1 MVNAL
6 ARARR
11 SRLAPVLLMLLAL
24 LAVGGVYA
32 VAAPPAAVANA
43 ATKDDAEEGGKLFTA
58 NCASCHG
65 MSAEGR
71 DGVAPSLI
79 GVGAAAVH
87 FQVSTGRMPM
97 AASAPQAPSKEPQFD
112 AEQTRQLAAWVA
124 TLGPGPSIPSDEA
137 VDPALGD
144 PANGMLVF
152 RTNCAMCHNAVGAGG
167 ALSDGKYAPSLLFT
181 TPTQI
186 YEAMLTG
193 PQSMPVFNDANIPS
207 EAKRDIIAFL
217 MEQRVPNA
225 SPGGAN
231 LGSVGP
237 VSEGMWVWIIGMGS
251 LIAAAVWIG
260 AKSS

>member
-1 MVNAL
+1 MVKVL
-6 ARARR
+6 ASARR
-11 SRLAPVLLMLLAL
+11 HRFAPVVLMLFAL

-32 VAAPPAAVANA
+32 VAAPQPAAADA
-43 ATKDDAEEGGKLFTA
+43 ASADDVETGEKLFQA

-65 MSAEGR
+65 PSAEGR
-71 DGVAPSLI
+71 DQIAPSLI

-97 AASAPQAPSKEPQFD
+97 AANAPQAPAKNPQFD
-112 AEQTRQLAAWVA
+112 ATATRQLAAFVA
-124 TLGPGPSIPSDEA
+124 TLGPGPSSPDSEQ

-144 PANGMLVF
+144 AANGMLVF

-167 ALSDGKYAPSLLFT
+167 ALSDGKYAPSLFASS
-181 TPTQI
+181 PQEI

-193 PQSMPVFNDANIPS
+193 PQSMPVFNDANITP
-207 EAKRDIIAFL
+207 EAKRDVIAYL
-217 MEQRVPNA
+217 MEQRADNA

-231 LGSVGP
+231 LGAVGP
-237 VSEGMWVWIIGMGS
+237 VSEGLWVWIIGMGA
-251 LIAAAVWIG
+251 LIGAAVWIG